1 MIPLRIVETL
11 TRDFPVRKSHKEKEA
26 FRDWF
31 IGWARTQG
39 YTAQA
44 TTPRGFFHS
53 TNLVVGDPETA
64 KAVMT
69 AHYDTPAVMPLPNF
83 ITPCNV
89 PVYFLYQLLL
99 VPLLLLPA
107 ALIGPLAGHVARIL
121 TDNFELAR
129 QVGALTALVTVYAVL
144 GVMMFGPANRHN
156 VNDNTSGVAAV
167 MELMARLPEAERGK
181 VAFLL
186 FDNEEKGMLG
196 SSAYAKSHP
205 RVKQEA
211 LIINM
216 DCVGDGENMLFFAN
230 KRTRALSCFPLLEEV
245 MQGTAGRTCVMNRME
260 KCVYPSDQRSF
271 KHGIAVCA
279 CKKTRSIGYYCDKI
293 HTKRDTVCEQV
304 NLDYLAEGLTAFV
317 ERL

>member
-1 MIPLRIVETL
+1 MRIIDTL
-11 TRDFPVRKSHKEKEA
+11 TEKFPIRKSGKQKEA

-31 IGWARTQG
+31 IAWARAQG
-39 YTAQA
+39 YSAQA
-44 TTPRGFFHS
+44 TTPRGVFHS

-64 KAVMT
+64 KVVFT

-89 PVYFLYQLLL
+89 PVYFLYQLLM
-99 VPLLLLPA
+99 VPIMLLLA
-107 ALIGPLAGHVARIL
+107 ALIGPLVGHVARVL

-129 QVGALTALVTVYAVL
+129 QVGALTALVTVYATL
-144 GVMMFGPANRHN
+144 GVMMFGPANKHN
-156 VNDNTSGVAAV
+156 VNDNTSGTAAV
-167 MELMARLPEAERGK
+167 MELMTRLSEAERAK
-181 VAFLL
+181 AAFLL

-205 RVKQEA
+205 QIKQDS

-230 KRTRALSCFPLLEEV
+230 KRTRALDSFPLLEEAMRGV
-245 MQGTAGRTCVMNRME
+245 QGRTYVMNRME

-271 KHGIAVCA
+271 RHGIAVCA
-279 CKKTRSIGYYCDKI
+279 CNRAKGVGYYCDKI
-293 HTKRDTVCEQV
+293 HTKRDTVCEQA
-304 NLDYLAEGLTAFV
+304 NLDFLAEGLCAFV